1 MKAAG
6 YILIGVISSA
16 ITAWVF
22 IGGMFFGPS
31 RSPTPPT
38 FHLSYSDFISLLL
51 TVLAIVLT
59 ALALVIGI
67 IAFRTIGE
75 IKKEARIIAQEH
87 SKSEVERSLEHVPR
101 RVSEAVAAEVRQRL
115 PDAID
120 KGVESAGRAGRL
132 DEALQKAIMQ
142 FSTGGGITNLE
153 LQPDFETPATKEDN
167 NAE

>member
-1 MKAAG
+1 MKAAA
-6 YILIGVISSA
+6 YVLIGVISSA

-22 IGGMFFGPS
+22 IGGTLVGPS

-38 FHLSYSDFISLLL
+38 FHLSYSDFVSLLL

-67 IAFRTIGE
+67 VAFRTIGE
-75 IKKEARIIAQEH
+75 IKKEAQIIAQEH
-87 SKSEVERSLEHVPR
+87 SKSEVERSLEHVPT
-101 RVSEAVAAEVRQRL
+101 RVSEAVEAEVRQRL
-115 PDAID
+115 PGAID
-120 KGVESAGRAGRL
+120 RAVEEAGRAGRL

-153 LQPDFETPATKEDN
+153 LQPEFETAAPKEDN